1 MQCDNIITRGEYM
14 NKQLREKIVKFRDD
28 RDWKKFHTGKDLA
41 ISLNLEASELLE
53 IFQWSGTD
61 LMCED
66 KIDKIEEELAD
77 VFIYGI
83 LMADR
88 YNIDIDDI
96 IEKKLKIND
105 EHYPVDAVRGKAKK
119 YNEY

>member
-1 MQCDNIITRGEYM
+1 MNEKLLSEII
-14 NKQLREKIVKFRDD
+14 KFRDD

-53 IFQWSGTD
+53 IFQWSGKD

-66 KIDKIEEELAD
+66 QISKIEEELAD
-77 VFIYGI
+77 VFMYAI

-88 YNIDIDDI
+88 YNLNIDEI
-96 IEKKLKIND
+96 IEKKLKLNI
-105 EHYPVDAVRGKAKK
+105 EHYPIDKVKGKSTK
-119 YNEY
+119 YNKY